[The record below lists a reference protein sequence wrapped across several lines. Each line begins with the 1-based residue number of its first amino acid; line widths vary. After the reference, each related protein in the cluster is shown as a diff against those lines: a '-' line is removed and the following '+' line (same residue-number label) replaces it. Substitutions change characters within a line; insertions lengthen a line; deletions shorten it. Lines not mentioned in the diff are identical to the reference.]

1 MFLLVVTVMFNEGA
15 TMSGFVVWLY
25 FVMGEL
31 TALLALSDDEGAA
44 QIRWLAQRRGWL
56 PYVGAVVL
64 VVAWPA
70 AAPFLLLFPKRR

>member
-1 MFLLVVTVMFNEGA
+1 
-15 TMSGFVVWLY
+15 MSGFVVWLY

-31 TALLALSDDEGAA
+31 TVLLALSDDEGAA

-56 PYVGAVVL
+56 PYVGAAVV
-64 VVAWPA
+64 VAAWPA

>member
-1 MFLLVVTVMFNEGA
+1 VFLLVVTVMFNEGA